1 MTNILHLETATT
13 LCSVCIAKDGEV
25 ITSKSLNDGYT
36 HAENLGRFIE
46 SSLEE
51 AGIKAAE
58 LHAIAVGK
66 GPGSYTGLRI
76 GASTAKGL
84 AYALGIPLIAIPT
97 LETLVKQPRLAGFD
111 GILVPMLDARRMEV
125 YCAAFNTTG
134 KQLLPTQAKILD
146 EVSFSDL
153 LKEEKVAFVGDGAAK
168 FEALIKEHP
177 NASFFPDIY
186 PEATG
191 MVAIALEK
199 FQRRA
204 TEDVAYFEPYYLK
217 DFVATTPKN
226 PLAQK

>member
-1 MTNILHLETATT
+1 MTYILHLETATT

-25 ITSKSLNDGYT
+25 IASQSLNDGYT

-46 SSLEE
+46 SCLVS
-51 AGIKAAE
+51 AGIESKN
-58 LHAIAVGK
+58 LSAIAVGK

-84 AYALGIPLIAIPT
+84 AYALDIPLISIST
-97 LETLVKQPRLAGFD
+97 LETLAKHQRLIDFD
-111 GILVPMLDARRMEV
+111 GILLPMLDARRMEV
-125 YCAAFNTTG
+125 YCAAFNANG

-146 EVSFSDL
+146 EYSFSEL
-153 LKEEKVAFVGDGAAK
+153 LEQEKVAFVGDGAAK

-186 PEATG
+186 PEATS
-191 MVAIALEK
+191 MVKPALEK
-199 FQRRA
+199 LQRRD

-226 PLAQK
+226 PITQK